1 MYYLSVVEILGKE
14 DCMVYSFCT
23 AAKQWKEL
31 GLKEVVRYFRIS
43 NGSLNNFK
51 KYVSDE
57 TRDHLFPLAI
67 GRPYEAS
74 IYQFD
79 TLDEI
84 SKILRNFPE
93 NYDAYLGEPEAI
105 EISAP
110 KVAFA
115 QSVIPEDIY
124 YFEIAWE

>member
-1 MYYLSVVEILGKE
+1 MYYLSVVEIFGKE
-14 DCMVYSFCT
+14 TYVGERFYAT
-23 AAKQWKEL
+23 AKHWKEL
-31 GLKEVVRYFRIS
+31 GLKEILRRFLIS

-67 GRPYEAS
+67 GRPYKAS

-79 TLDEI
+79 SLDEI
-84 SKILRNFPE
+84 RKILKDYEKPL
-93 NYDAYLGEPEAI
+93 YDSKDMEVL
-105 EISAP
+105 AP
-110 KVAFA
+110 KVAFV

-124 YFEIAWE
+124 YFKIDWN